1 MRNILINKHNILVI
15 CCVLIISIGLI
26 LDSVVVAAQDIE
38 NDDVII
44 DEVVANENE
53 QHASSHQQSSTHTS
67 RTIPTSQVL
76 PAALNSQSVVL
87 ITGAAGFIGSELALS
102 LKRIYNVN
110 KLLLVDTLGIDS
122 DSERMFIPTPKNDE
136 DKGRRKAIYEK
147 LSEEELSTF
156 EFKRQRAFRI
166 FHELTA
172 SDYYYMDDHYD
183 IDSNSDGGSSSGK
196 EYRRASA
203 AESIRFYRA
212 DMRPSIPEF
221 FDFGE
226 VPLLEG
232 IFMSHP
238 DITHVVHLAGEYCVV
253 YISVVCI
260 LLFVGI

>member
-1 MRNILINKHNILVI
+1 MRNILINKLNILVI
-15 CCVLIISIGLI
+15 CCVLLILIGLI
-26 LDSVVVAAQDIE
+26 LDSVIVAAQDIE
-38 NDDVII
+38 NDDVIN
-44 DEVVANENE
+44 EVVANEQ

-76 PAALNSQSVVL
+76 PTALNSQSVVL

-122 DSERMFIPTPKNDE
+122 DSERMFIPTPKNDK

-172 SDYYYMDDHYD
+172 SDYYYMDDNYD
-183 IDSNSDGGSSSGK
+183 IDGNRSSSGSSGK
-196 EYRRASA
+196 ENRRASA

-238 DITHVVHLAGEYCVV
+238 DITHVVHLAG
-253 YISVVCI
+253 
-260 LLFVGI
+260 

>member
-1 MRNILINKHNILVI
+1 MVI
-15 CCVLIISIGLI
+15 CCVLLILIGLI
-26 LDSVVVAAQDIE
+26 LDSVVIAAQDSE
-38 NDDVII
+38 NDDVVIN
-44 DEVVANENE
+44 EVVANE

-76 PAALNSQSVVL
+76 PTALNSNSVVL

-136 DKGRRKAIYEK
+136 DSGRRKAIYEK
-147 LSEEELSTF
+147 LSEEQLSTF

-166 FHELTA
+166 FHELAA
-172 SDYYYMDDHYD
+172 SDYYYMDDDY
-183 IDSNSDGGSSSGK
+183 DSNSSSGGVSGSK
-196 EYRRASA
+196 EDRRASA

-238 DITHVVHLAGEYCVV
+238 DITHVVHLAG
-253 YISVVCI
+253 
-260 LLFVGI
+260 

>member
-1 MRNILINKHNILVI
+1 MRNILINKHKILVI
-15 CCVLIISIGLI
+15 CCILLKSIGLI
-26 LDSVVVAAQDIE
+26 LDSVVVAAQDTE
-38 NDDVII
+38 NDDVIN
-44 DEVVANENE
+44 EVVANE
-53 QHASSHQQSSTHTS
+53 QHSSHQQSSTHTS

-76 PAALNSQSVVL
+76 PILNSQSVVL

-122 DSERMFIPTPKNDE
+122 NSERMFIPTPKNIKYGND
-136 DKGRRKAIYEK
+136 DGRRKAIYEK

-172 SDYYYMDDHYD
+172 SDYYYMDDDHD
-183 IDSNSDGGSSSGK
+183 IDSSSGGGSISSK
-196 EYRRASA
+196 EYRRSSA

-238 DITHVVHLAGEYCVV
+238 DITHVVHLAG
-253 YISVVCI
+253 
-260 LLFVGI
+260 

>member
-1 MRNILINKHNILVI
+1 MRNILINKLNILVI
-15 CCVLIISIGLI
+15 CCVLLILIGLI
-26 LDSVVVAAQDIE
+26 LDSVVIAAQDSE
-38 NDDVII
+38 NDDVVIN
-44 DEVVANENE
+44 EVVANE

-76 PAALNSQSVVL
+76 PTALNSNSVVL

-136 DKGRRKAIYEK
+136 DSGRRKAIYEK
-147 LSEEELSTF
+147 LSEEQLSTF

-172 SDYYYMDDHYD
+172 SDYYYMDDYD
-183 IDSNSDGGSSSGK
+183 IDGNSSNGGVSGSK
-196 EYRRASA
+196 EDRRASA

-238 DITHVVHLAGEYCVV
+238 DITHVVHLAG
-253 YISVVCI
+253 
-260 LLFVGI
+260 

>member
-1 MRNILINKHNILVI
+1 MRNILIRNKHNILVI
-15 CCVLIISIGLI
+15 CCVLLISIGLI
-26 LDSVVVAAQDIE
+26 LDSTVVAAQDTE
-38 NDDVII
+38 NDDVINI
-44 DEVVANENE
+44 NEVVANE
-53 QHASSHQQSSTHTS
+53 QHSSYQQSSTHTS
-67 RTIPTSQVL
+67 RTVPTSQVL
-76 PAALNSQSVVL
+76 PSLSSESVVL

-110 KLLLVDTLGIDS
+110 KLLLVDTLGIGS
-122 DSERMFIPTPKNDE
+122 DSERMFIPTPKKNKDGNDN
-136 DKGRRKAIYEK
+136 GRRKAIYEK

-156 EFKRQRAFRI
+156 KFKRQRAFRI

-172 SDYYYMDDHYD
+172 SDYYYMDDDD
-183 IDSNSDGGSSSGK
+183 IDSNIDGGSISSK
-196 EYRRASA
+196 ENRRTSA

-238 DITHVVHLAGEYCVV
+238 DITHVVHLAG
-253 YISVVCI
+253 
-260 LLFVGI
+260 

>member
-1 MRNILINKHNILVI
+1 MRNILINKLNILVI
-15 CCVLIISIGLI
+15 CCVLLILIGLI
-26 LDSVVVAAQDIE
+26 LDSVIVAAQDIE
-38 NDDVII
+38 NDDVVIN
-44 DEVVANENE
+44 EAVANEQ

-76 PAALNSQSVVL
+76 PTLDSNSVVL

-122 DSERMFIPTPKNDE
+122 DSERMFIPTPKNDK

-147 LSEEELSTF
+147 LSEEELSAF

-172 SDYYYMDDHYD
+172 SDYYYMDDDYD
-183 IDSNSDGGSSSGK
+183 GNKSSSSAGVSGS
-196 EYRRASA
+196 EEDRRASA

-238 DITHVVHLAGEYCVV
+238 DITHVVHLAG
-253 YISVVCI
+253 
-260 LLFVGI
+260 

>member
-1 MRNILINKHNILVI
+1 LVV

-38 NDDVII
+38 NDDVIN
-44 DEVVANENE
+44 EVVANEQ

-122 DSERMFIPTPKNDE
+122 DSERMFIPTPKNDK

-172 SDYYYMDDHYD
+172 SDYYYMDDHD
-183 IDSNSDGGSSSGK
+183 IDSNSSSGGGSSSNNK
-196 EYRRASA
+196 EDRRASA

-238 DITHVVHLAGEYCVV
+238 DITHVVHLAGEYYFVFTSADWCC
-253 YISVVCI
+253 SFCGDMN
-260 LLFVGI
+260 LFC

>member
-1 MRNILINKHNILVI
+1 LTI
-15 CCVLIISIGLI
+15 CCALIVSIGLI

-44 DEVVANENE
+44 NEVVANEQ

-172 SDYYYMDDHYD
+172 SDYYYMDDDYD
-183 IDSNSDGGSSSGK
+183 IDSNDNRSGSSNK
-196 EYRRASA
+196 EDRRASA

-238 DITHVVHLAGEYCVV
+238 DITHVVHLAG
-253 YISVVCI
+253 
-260 LLFVGI
+260 